1 MVLLLY
7 LWIERENLYKKS
19 RKIPLRIC
27 VTGTRG
33 KSGVTRLLASCLN
46 QAGFRVLAKVTGTKP
61 VFILPGG
68 EERFIRRRGIT
79 SILEEKRVLRKAAS
93 NSVQVLIV
101 ELMSFSPESLYAESR
116 KMLRPHIL
124 VITNARMDHIAQ
136 AGKSKQEIAEN
147 FARSINDFSTV
158 FIPEEECLHVFQNWA
173 AKRKAKL
180 VKVGTLDSP
189 SEKSFIKKIPKSEF
203 LQNIRLILDVCDFLN
218 IKRETS
224 YSGIIKALP
233 DMGSLKFW
241 KAEFTLPKRKWD
253 LVSAFS
259 ANDPES
265 TRDVVDKLIKSK
277 NIKYKRWIG
286 LFNIRKDRGDR
297 THQWMSAFKDNL
309 FPEFQKIIFLGD
321 QAELLK
327 RKMEKNAEK
336 MEYEAVR
343 NKNAK
348 KIMSSILEKEKKDC
362 VLVGLGNIKGI
373 GIDLLDH
380 WDTIGI
386 RHDL

>member
-1 MVLLLY
+1 LLLY
-7 LWIERENLYKKS
+7 LWLERKNLYRKS

-27 VTGTRG
+27 ITGTRG
-33 KSGVTRLLASCLN
+33 KSGVTRLLASCLG
-46 QAGFRVLAKVTGTKP
+46 QAGFKVLAKVTGTKP
-61 VFILPGG
+61 RFIFPGG
-68 EERFIRRRGIT
+68 EEKLIRRGGIT
-79 SILEEKRVLRKAAS
+79 SILEEKKVLRKAAF

-101 ELMSFSPESLYAESR
+101 ELMSFSPESLYVESR
-116 KMLRPHIL
+116 RMLRPHIS
-124 VITNARMDHIAQ
+124 VITNVRMDHTAQ
-136 AGKSKQEIAEN
+136 AGKSKKEIAES

-158 FIPEEECLHVFQNWA
+158 FVPEEENLPAFQNWA

-189 SEKSFIKKIPKSEF
+189 SEKSFIKKIPASEF
-203 LQNIRLILDVCDFLN
+203 LQNIRLTLNVCDFLD

-224 YSGIIKALP
+224 YSGIMKAIP
-233 DMGSLKFW
+233 DIGSLKFW

-265 TRDVVDKLIKSK
+265 TREVVDKLIKSK
-277 NIKYKRWIG
+277 NIKYSRWIG

-327 RKMEKNAEK
+327 RRLERNIKKP
-336 MEYEAVR
+336 EYEAFK

-348 KIMSSILEKEKKDC
+348 KIMSSILEKEKKNC